1 MNEFIEKDGNII
13 VNVPYMEAYIPFD
26 LFSDA
31 EFKSAIAY
39 EFNDYICMI
48 GIFNMRCFE
57 SEEEVNRE
65 ATKLRTFTYPN
76 MINTYPDSHSK
87 EKLSLIPGEEIQE
100 YMVLRYYKGN
110 IMMEADIKQDS
121 INCEK
126 FIELLNKG
134 KIPSTVPY
142 DDILM
147 LWLKNLQIN
156 GVDAG
161 VPALI
166 LQVIISELC
175 RDKNDPSKQFR
186 KIVGKNPDIPHT
198 NYYPANTN
206 IVSAYSSV
214 FAGLTFEKVA
224 EKLTTSINMTIE
236 GKEQIKSPIEQVLS
250 M

>member
-1 MNEFIEKDGNII
+1 MNEFIEHNGNII
-13 VNVPYMEAYIPFD
+13 VNVPYMEAYIPYD

-39 EFNDYICMI
+39 EYNDYVCMI
-48 GIFNMRCFE
+48 GIFNMRCFDT
-57 SEEEVNRE
+57 EEPEDRN
-65 ATKLRTFTYPN
+65 ASKLRTFTYPN

-87 EKLSLIPGEEIQE
+87 EKLTLIPGNEPEE
-100 YMVLRYYKGN
+100 YMVLKYYKGN

-121 INCEK
+121 INCER

-142 DDILM
+142 DDLLL
-147 LWLKNLQIN
+147 LWLKNLKIN
-156 GVDAG
+156 GIDAG

-166 LQVIISELC
+166 LQIIISELC
-175 RDKNDPSKQFR
+175 RDRKDPSKQFR
-186 KIVGKNPDIPHT
+186 KIVGKNPEIPHT
-198 NYYPANTN
+198 DYYPANTN
-206 IVSAYSSV
+206 TVSAYSSV

-224 EKLTTSINMTIE
+224 EKLTTSINMTLE

>member
-1 MNEFIEKDGNII
+1 MNEFIERDGNII
-13 VNVPYMEAYIPFD
+13 VNVSYIEAYIPYD

-48 GIFNMRCFE
+48 GIFNMRCFGDE
-57 SEEEVNRE
+57 SDARE
-65 ATKLRTFTYPN
+65 SSKLRTFTYPN
-76 MINTYPDSHSK
+76 MINTYPDSHTK
-87 EKLSLIPGEEIQE
+87 EKLSLIPGDEIQE
-100 YMVLRYYKGN
+100 YMVLKYYRGN
-110 IMMEADIKQDS
+110 IMMEADTKHDS
-121 INCEK
+121 INCER

-142 DDILM
+142 DDLLS

-156 GVDAG
+156 NVDAG

-166 LQVIISELC
+166 FQVIISELC
-175 RDKNDPSKQFR
+175 RDRNDPSKQFR
-186 KIVGKNPDIPHT
+186 KTIGKDPSIPHT
-198 NYYPANTN
+198 NYFPANTN
-206 IVSAYSSV
+206 AVSAYSSV

-224 EKLTTSINMTIE
+224 EKLTTSLNMSLE